1 MPMPIFLQPRMLLTA
16 AAALALSACFGT
28 PDAMKGGGTKRS
40 GGATAQRPQTTGAPS
55 FTSAAARQCAV
66 DLRQAGVK
74 FTPLPNED
82 HGGGCS
88 SIDSVKLLD
97 IGTPVT
103 NLGPMTCPLARNF
116 AAWVEY
122 AVRPAARLYF
132 RTEVVKV
139 ETYGTYSCRNIYGGR
154 SGRLSQH
161 ATSNAVD
168 VAGFVLADGRRIMLD
183 GGWHGD
189 QSSQQF
195 LRALHKSAC
204 RRFGT
209 VLSPDYNAAHYNHFH
224 LDMSGNGYCR

>member
-88 SIDSVKLLD
+88 SSDSVKLLD
-97 IGTPVT
+97 SGTPVT
-103 NLGPMTCPLARNF
+103 NRGPMPCPLARNF
-116 AAWVEY
+116 AAWVEI
-122 AVRPAARLYF
+122 AFRPGARRNL
-132 RTEVVKV
+132 RTAGVKGEHPRKAVVK
-139 ETYGTYSCRNIYGGR
+139 GKRG
-154 SGRLSQH
+154 
-161 ATSNAVD
+161 
-168 VAGFVLADGRRIMLD
+168 
-183 GGWHGD
+183 
-189 QSSQQF
+189 
-195 LRALHKSAC
+195 
-204 RRFGT
+204 
-209 VLSPDYNAAHYNHFH
+209 
-224 LDMSGNGYCR
+224 